1 MCLIKEIP
9 EIVEMGVDSLK
20 IEGRLKTE
28 YYLASVVNVYRNAI
42 DDYINDSENYDYTK
56 YLKELEKTKTRGLTT
71 FYFNDRN
78 NKDFQEYEGKQYNS
92 DYEFGG
98 KIINIEE
105 DKAIIEIKN
114 KLKIGDTLE
123 IIIPNELEPY
133 KFEIE
138 QLWDIET
145 DEPIDFVNPGKAE
158 QKVKMRLPIEVQKGW
173 ILRRKK

>member
-1 MCLIKEIP
+1 M
-9 EIVEMGVDSLK
+9 
-20 IEGRLKTE
+20 
-28 YYLASVVNVYRNAI
+28 Y
-42 DDYINDSENYDYTK
+42 
-56 YLKELEKTKTRGLTT
+56 
-71 FYFNDRN
+71 
-78 NKDFQEYEGKQYNS
+78 S
-92 DYEFGG
+92 D
-98 KIINIEE
+98 
-105 DKAIIEIKN
+105 IIEIKN